1 MTGISITKTI
11 LDTLEQVGLC
21 SLIEDD
27 DSGVT
32 SILKDSKKI
41 AWMASEIT
49 DSWFVICM
57 NSDDSAID
65 ITKLLKKVCD
75 CDKIIWVQV
84 SHEEKELMQITRNIS
99 VVCSTGIDDPDCGE
113 PAMLFVIKNDNTVIG
128 KALCKYVNYEMGAVG
143 PTIEF
148 FEVAKEWV
156 NQGHGTIMMNQITN
170 KFRDQFNPFY
180 CVNPQQPMY
189 VTDVGPASAWFSKFG
204 FLFIDP
210 PLNEEM
216 SKHLFKKTGEKSSS
230 KKQKRI

>member
-84 SHEEKELMQITRNIS
+84 SHEEEELMQITRNIS
-99 VVCSTGIDDPDCGE
+99 VVCSTGIDDPDCGK

-128 KALCKYVNYEMGAVG
+128 KALCKYVNYEMGALG
-143 PTIEF
+143 PTIE
-148 FEVAKEWV
+148 
-156 NQGHGTIMMNQITN
+156 
-170 KFRDQFNPFY
+170 
-180 CVNPQQPMY
+180 
-189 VTDVGPASAWFSKFG
+189 
-204 FLFIDP
+204 
-210 PLNEEM
+210 
-216 SKHLFKKTGEKSSS
+216 
-230 KKQKRI
+230 